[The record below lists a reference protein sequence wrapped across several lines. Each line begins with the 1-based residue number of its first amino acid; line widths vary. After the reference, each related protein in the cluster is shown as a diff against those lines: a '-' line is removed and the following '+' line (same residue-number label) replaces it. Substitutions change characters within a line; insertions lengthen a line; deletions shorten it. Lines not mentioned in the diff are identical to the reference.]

1 LFSFYGLKIDYH
13 IQLVKPITLK
23 NMKKAIITFTLL
35 ASIIGNVSSQAKIF
49 GVALSPKIAPAKT
62 ELILNGG
69 GVRTKYFIKVYVA
82 GLYLQKKSVDAKDIV
97 EADKPMAVRL
107 HIISNL
113 MTSANMAT
121 AIREGFDKSLKGNI
135 EPFKKEIDM
144 ICAVFQ
150 SEPVKVGDMF
160 EIYYVPGTGV
170 MCNKNG
176 KDFKVKIVGV
186 PFKKAL
192 FGIWFSDNPVDENL
206 KKGMLGL

>member
-1 LFSFYGLKIDYH
+1 
-13 IQLVKPITLK
+13 
-23 NMKKAIITFTLL
+23 MKKALTTLTLL
-35 ASIIGNVSSQAKIF
+35 AVLIGTTDAQTKIF
-49 GVALSPKIAPAKT
+49 GVTLSPKIAPAKT

-82 GLYLQKKSVDAKDIV
+82 GLYLQKKSDNAKEIV
-97 EADKPMAVRL
+97 ETDKPMSVRL
-107 HIISNL
+107 YIISNL

-121 AIREGFDKSLKGNI
+121 AIREGFDKSLNGKI

-150 SEPVKVGDMF
+150 SEPVKVGDLF

-176 KDFKVKIVGV
+176 KDFNVKIVGV

-192 FGIWFSDNPVDENL
+192 FGIWFSENPVDENL
-206 KKGMLGL
+206 KSGMLGK